1 MGAGDRAV
9 RLAGQPEPVRV
20 AAEVLFGSRLP
31 VAERY
36 ADRLTGDG
44 VVRGLLGPREAPR
57 VWQRHLLNCAAVAE
71 LIPDGATVTDV
82 GSGAGLPGIPLAL
95 ARPDLRVTLI
105 EPMQRRTD
113 FLTETVEEL
122 GIGERVTVWRGRA
135 EEAVGVVPGA
145 EVVTAR
151 ALAPLDR
158 LAAWC
163 LPLAVI
169 GGRVLA
175 IKGESAA
182 REIED
187 HTSTVVSLG
196 GGEPVLR
203 RCGTGLLESP
213 SLVVEIVRVRRAARG
228 GVRRMRDRRD
238 RRGRR

>member
-1 MGAGDRAV
+1 
-9 RLAGQPEPVRV
+9 
-20 AAEVLFGSRLP
+20 
-31 VAERY
+31 
-36 ADRLTGDG
+36 
-44 VVRGLLGPREAPR
+44 
-57 VWQRHLLNCAAVAE
+57 
-71 LIPDGATVTDV
+71 
-82 GSGAGLPGIPLAL
+82 GLPGIPLAL

-135 EEAVGVVPGA
+135 EGAVGVVPGA
-145 EVVTAR
+145 EGVTAR

-163 LPLAVI
+163 LPPGVI
-169 GGRVLA
+169 GGRGPA
-175 IKGESAA
+175 TGGEAAA
-182 REIED
+182 REIEGR
-187 HTSTVVSLG
+187 TAPGGSLG
-196 GGEPVLR
+196 GGEPGVR
-203 RCGTGLLESP
+203 RCGAGLLESP

>member
-1 MGAGDRAV
+1 MRAGDRAV
-9 RLAGQPEPVRV
+9 RLADQPQPVRA
-20 AAEVLFGSRLP
+20 AAEALFGSRLR

-36 ADRLTGDG
+36 ADRLAGDA

-57 VWQRHLLNCAAVAE
+57 VWERHLLNCAVVAE
-71 LIPDGATVTDV
+71 LVPEGATVTDV

-95 ARPDLRVTLI
+95 ARPDLRVTLV
-105 EPMQRRTD
+105 EPMQRRTT
-113 FLTETVEEL
+113 FLAETVADL
-122 GIGERVTVWRGRA
+122 GIGDRVTVWRGRA
-135 EEAVGVVPGA
+135 EEAVGVVPDA
-145 EVVTAR
+145 DVVTAR

-163 LPLAVI
+163 LPLAVV

-175 IKGESAA
+175 VKGESAA
-182 REIED
+182 QEIEQ
-187 HTSTVVSLG
+187 HRSAVASLG

-213 SLVVEIVRVRRAARG
+213 TLVVEIVRARRVARG
-228 GVRRMRDRRD
+228 GRRRARD

>member
-175 IKGESAA
+175 IKGESAT
-182 REIED
+182 REIDE
-187 HTSTVVSLG
+187 HRSTVVSLG
-196 GGEPVLR
+196 GSEPVLR
-203 RCGTGLLESP
+203 RCGAGLLESP
-213 SLVVEIVRVRRAARG
+213 SLVVEIVRVRRVARSG
-228 GVRRMRDRRD
+228 ARRAPD